1 MRLCGLAVFA
11 DRCFEGY
18 KGARPVRLLD
28 LRAAD
33 AGNLLSRLKEAF
45 EIARY
50 LEDLYAQ
57 RIRPG
62 IKESESV
69 PPDPESFQYGYLL
82 PTLMEQAGSLMVWE
96 DLRHTALE
104 PALSE
109 GIARLAGVS
118 EEVKKVGMMGGCEVV
133 VLQLP
138 AGDDEHVQRD
148 FRRV

>member
-1 MRLCGLAVFA
+1 MESMKLCGLAVFA

-18 KGARPVRLLD
+18 QGARPVRLLD
-28 LRAAD
+28 LQAVD
-33 AGNLLSRLKEAF
+33 AGNLLSRQKEAF

-57 RIRPG
+57 RIRPS
-62 IKESESV
+62 IKDAECV

-82 PTLMEQAGSLMVWE
+82 PTLMGQAGSLMVWE

-109 GIARLAGVS
+109 GIARLAGIS
-118 EEVKKVGMMGGCEVV
+118 EEVKKVGMMGRCEVV
-133 VLQLP
+133 V
-138 AGDDEHVQRD
+138 
-148 FRRV
+148 F

>member
-1 MRLCGLAVFA
+1 MKLSGLAVFA

-18 KGARPVRLLD
+18 QDARPVRLLD
-28 LRAAD
+28 FQPVEAA
-33 AGNLLSRLKEAF
+33 NLLSRLKEAF

-62 IKESESV
+62 IESAERV

-82 PTLMEQAGSLMVWE
+82 PTLMGQAGSLMVWE

-109 GIARLAGVS
+109 GIARLAGIS
-118 EEVKKVGMMGGCEVV
+118 EEVKKVGMKGNYEIV
-133 VLQLP
+133 VL
-138 AGDDEHVQRD
+138 
-148 FRRV
+148 